1 MDRKA
6 RREHEKERR
15 ESDENNSA
23 YGAVA
28 QLIASLRRGR
38 VRLRYE
44 YFWPVSC
51 DLPTPF
57 KL

>member
-15 ESDENNSA
+15 EKDENNNA

-28 QLIASLRRGR
+28 QLIASLQRGR
-38 VRLRYE
+38 VRIL
-44 YFWPVSC
+44 VAC
-51 DLPTPF
+51 
-57 KL
+57 